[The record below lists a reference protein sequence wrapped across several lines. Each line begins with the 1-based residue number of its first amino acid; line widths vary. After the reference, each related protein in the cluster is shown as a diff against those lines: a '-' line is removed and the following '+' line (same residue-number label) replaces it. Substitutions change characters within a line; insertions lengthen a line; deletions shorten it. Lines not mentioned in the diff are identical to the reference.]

1 MIESCLIDTNILV
14 RHLMGD
20 PADQA
25 EQCTAFL
32 YWAGTGG
39 LTAIVPPTVILEIV
53 FTLERQYGAT
63 RAQVG
68 ASLKELLA
76 FQGIQIEHREE
87 IHHAIAL
94 YLDHRSVSYADAYHC
109 ALSMEDHDGVI
120 VSLDRA
126 LGRVP
131 GVDRREP
138 AHFAGREY

>member
-1 MIESCLIDTNILV
+1 MMESCLVDTNILV

-25 EQCTAFL
+25 EQCTEFL
-32 YWAGTGG
+32 YWADTGG
-39 LTAIVPPTVILEIV
+39 LTAVVPPTVILEIV

-63 RAQVG
+63 RAQVAG
-68 ASLKELLA
+68 SLKELLA
-76 FQGIQIEHREE
+76 FQGIRIEHREQ
-87 IHHAIAL
+87 IHHAIDL
-94 YLDHRSVSYADAYHC
+94 YLGRRSVSYADAYHS
-109 ALSMEDHDGVI
+109 ALSIEEHDGVI

-138 AHFAGREY
+138 AHFAGRDY